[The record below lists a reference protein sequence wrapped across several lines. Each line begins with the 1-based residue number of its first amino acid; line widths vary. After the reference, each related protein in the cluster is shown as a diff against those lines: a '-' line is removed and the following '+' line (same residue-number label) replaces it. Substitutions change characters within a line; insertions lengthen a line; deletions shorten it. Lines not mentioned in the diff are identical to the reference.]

1 MSDKKTLCQI
11 IITNVDKDSW
21 KKFRGTA
28 LINGFN
34 SGSDCVRYLIRGYAE
49 GEINVKKYSCRY

>member
-11 IITNVDKDSW
+11 IVTNVDKDSW

-28 LINGFN
+28 LLSGFD
-34 SGSDCVRYLIRGYAE
+34 SGADCVRYLIRGYAE
-49 GEINVKKYSCRY
+49 GEINVKK